1 MYEGIMTALITP
13 LNEEKKVDK
22 ESLEKLIEYQINN
35 NVNSLLILGGTGEYT
50 SLNNEQKKE
59 VIDESVRIVNNRVPI
74 IVGLIEPGVGNTI
87 KMGMYAKKS
96 GADAL
101 MIVTPYYVSPEQQGI
116 IEYYKTL
123 DQSLN
128 MPILLYNIPHKTNV
142 NMLPETVHSIVNNTK
157 NIVGIKECTENFGQ
171 MTEVINLV
179 GDKIKVLAGEEFAA
193 VPSMIFGAKGAVM
206 ASANIIPD
214 KWVELYKMINDNK
227 ISDAIKQN
235 KEYFPLFKAIFR
247 EGNPGP
253 LKSLLDQNG
262 LSLSELNLP
271 LIKPTEETKNIL
283 KNFKL

>member
-179 GDKIKVLAGEEFAA
+179 GDKITVLAGEEFAA